1 LRTPIRREEAVIF
14 GIGGTIF
21 HSVIYTSKP
30 GKIKVWK
37 ESWAK
42 HLIKERVMLW
52 TVLVL
57 LVALWVWGLVTQVA
71 GGMIHLLLLAAAAVG
86 IIKILLSGRQ
96 SVL

>member
-1 LRTPIRREEAVIF
+1 
-14 GIGGTIF
+14 
-21 HSVIYTSKP
+21 
-30 GKIKVWK
+30 
-37 ESWAK
+37 
-42 HLIKERVMLW
+42 MLW

-71 GGMIHLLLLAAAAVG
+71 GGTIHLLLLAAAAVG